1 MQGKSMWVCAHARC
15 HVGVGDTPLPIEA
28 VGELLQGLPTS
39 SFLEILIVPGEEKIS
54 LWADVVSKSSPCD
67 SDAVISHGHHRSE
80 TYPKAGG
87 SFCPILLDSYSF

>member
-1 MQGKSMWVCAHARC
+1 MWVCAHAHC
-15 HVGVGDTPLPIEA
+15 HVGVGDTPLRIEA
-28 VGELLQGLPTS
+28 MGELLQGLPIS
-39 SFLEILIVPGEEKIS
+39 SFLEILLVPGEEKIS

-67 SDAVISHGHHRSE
+67 SDAVISHGHHRFE

>member
-1 MQGKSMWVCAHARC
+1 MWVCAHARC
-15 HVGVGDTPLPIEA
+15 HVGVGDTPLRIEA
-28 VGELLQGLPTS
+28 MGELLQGLPIS

-67 SDAVISHGHHRSE
+67 SDAVISHGHHRFE

>member
-28 VGELLQGLPTS
+28 VGELLQGLPIS

-54 LWADVVSKSSPCD
+54 QWADVVSKSSPCY
-67 SDAVISHGHHRSE
+67 SDAVISHGHHRFE
-80 TYPKAGG
+80 TYPKVGG
-87 SFCPILLDSYSF
+87 HSVPYF

>member
-15 HVGVGDTPLPIEA
+15 HVGVGDTPLRIEA
-28 VGELLQGLPTS
+28 MGELLQGLPIS
-39 SFLEILIVPGEEKIS
+39 SFLEILLVPGEEKIS

-67 SDAVISHGHHRSE
+67 SDAVISHGHHRFE